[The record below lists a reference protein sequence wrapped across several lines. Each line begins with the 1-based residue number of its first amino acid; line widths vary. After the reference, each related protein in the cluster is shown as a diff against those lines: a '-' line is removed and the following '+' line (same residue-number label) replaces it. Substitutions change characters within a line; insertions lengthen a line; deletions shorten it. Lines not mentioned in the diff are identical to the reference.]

1 MVKVIITSLLEREI
15 NKVFKNKSIDVFE
28 LIHSLKE
35 NPYKGKD
42 IAVIGKL
49 LIKELRYEKYRLYF
63 ITDGYKIKL
72 MKAIEIKDLV
82 IKFIRMSEKKDQ
94 QKVIDEIKTILRNLG
109 EEGF

>member
-1 MVKVIITSLLEREI
+1 MVKVIITPFLDREI
-15 NKVFKNKSIDVFE
+15 NKVFKQKSVEVFE
-28 LIHSLKE
+28 LIYDLKE

-42 IAVIGKL
+42 IAVIGKI

-72 MKAIEIKDLV
+72 MKASEIKDIV
-82 IKFIRMSEKKDQ
+82 IKFVRMSEKKDQ
-94 QKVIDEIKTILRNLG
+94 QKVIDEIKEILRKIG

>member
-1 MVKVIITSLLEREI
+1 MVKVIITPLLEREI
-15 NKVFKNKSIDVFE
+15 NKTFKHKSIEVFE
-28 LIHSLKE
+28 LIYSLKE

-49 LIKELRYEKYRLYF
+49 LIKELRYEKYRIYF

-72 MKAIEIKDLV
+72 MKASEIKDLV

-94 QKVIDEIKTILRNLG
+94 QKVIEEIKTILRKLG